1 MKYFDPVVVS
11 MVMLMEVRNKV
22 RVLSPMNLSLLTAC
36 TDIISNQKPII
47 ATLQGM
53 AVGVAT
59 MPGWKTWAGDD
70 VVVAGS
76 VMIIWSGSRSRE
88 TIDATDAL
96 KDIEDDVTV
105 TSNLM
110 KNPLLRG
117 SMKGSKLRRAP

>member
-1 MKYFDPVVVS
+1 
-11 MVMLMEVRNKV
+11 
-22 RVLSPMNLSLLTAC
+22 
-36 TDIISNQKPII
+36 
-47 ATLQGM
+47 M

-59 MPGWKTWAGDD
+59 MPGWKTWAGDA

-76 VMIIWSGSRSRE
+76 VIVIWSGSRSRE

-117 SMKGSKLRRAP
+117 SMKGSKLMKSPLIMGKRREATDEMEFVSVGRKPLMQSNSGNAAAETVIWGSMK